1 MGPTATW
8 LTLEHEKVHAI
19 LADAGIILPKRFAE
33 DVCNANRRGQ
43 DSRNGVAEVPFKV
56 VP

>member
-33 DVCNANRRGQ
+33 DVCNAIAAAKIAEMVSPK
-43 DSRNGVAEVPFKV
+43 SRSR
-56 VP
+56 